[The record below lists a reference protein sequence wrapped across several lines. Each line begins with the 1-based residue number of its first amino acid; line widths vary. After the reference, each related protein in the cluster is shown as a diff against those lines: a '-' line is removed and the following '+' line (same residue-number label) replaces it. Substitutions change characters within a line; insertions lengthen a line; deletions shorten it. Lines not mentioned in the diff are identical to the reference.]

1 MPGTSGPTGSG
12 SVGGSGSGTSGPSGG
27 GVGSSTGGSVGAEP
41 PTTPSQASAAG
52 GARAAALASVLGTG
66 VDAKPVYGAF
76 AIGGILGLALLL
88 AMRGVT
94 GGANR

>member
-1 MPGTSGPTGSG
+1 MIDAVSHRRLFACVTALLAVVSTAGVVVAVAEPGSG
-12 SVGGSGSGTSGPSGG
+12 
-27 GVGSSTGGSVGAEP
+27 
-41 PTTPSQASAAG
+41 QASAAG

-88 AMRGVT
+88 AMRGLT